1 MLRFPDIL
9 LGIPMMDVI
18 AKNRK
23 AYFQYEIL
31 EKFEAGIVLTGTEVK
46 SVRNRDVSI
55 NESFATINQ
64 GEIYLYEMHIGQY
77 KQGNRENHE
86 PKRVRKLLL
95 HRKEIDKIVG
105 KIKLKGSTLIPLSLY
120 FKEGLVKVEI
130 ALARGKTTVDKRD
143 DIKKRTIEREIQRM
157 TR

>member
-1 MLRFPDIL
+1 
-9 LGIPMMDVI
+9 MDVI

-31 EKFEAGIVLTGTEVK
+31 EKLEAGIVLTGTEVK

-55 NESFATINQ
+55 NESFATIHQ
-64 GEIYLYEMHIGQY
+64 GEVFLYEMHIGQY

-95 HRKEIDKIVG
+95 NRKEIDKIAG
-105 KIKLKGSTLIPLSLY
+105 KIKLKGCTLIPLSLY
-120 FKEGLVKVEI
+120 FKEGLVKIEI
-130 ALARGKTTVDKRD
+130 SLARGKTTVDKRD
-143 DIKKRTIEREIQRM
+143 DIKKRTVEREIQRM
-157 TR
+157 IR

>member
-1 MLRFPDIL
+1 
-9 LGIPMMDVI
+9 MDVI

-55 NESFATINQ
+55 NESFANIHQ
-64 GEIYLYEMHIGQY
+64 GEVFLYEMHIGQY

-95 HRKEIDKIVG
+95 NRKEIDKIAG
-105 KIKLKGSTLIPLSLY
+105 KIKLKGCTLIPLSLY

-130 ALARGKTTVDKRD
+130 SLARGKTTVDKRD
-143 DIKKRTIEREIQRM
+143 DVKKRTVEREIQRM

>member
-1 MLRFPDIL
+1 
-9 LGIPMMDVI
+9 MMDVI

-31 EKFEAGIVLTGTEVK
+31 EKLEAGIVLTGTEVK

-55 NESFATINQ
+55 NESFANIHQ
-64 GEIYLYEMHIGQY
+64 GEVFLYEMHIGQY

-95 HRKEIDKIVG
+95 NRKEIDKIAG
-105 KIKLKGSTLIPLSLY
+105 KIKLKGCTLIPLSLY

-130 ALARGKTTVDKRD
+130 SLARGKTTVDKRD
-143 DIKKRTIEREIQRM
+143 DIKKRTVEREIQRM